1 MIQGGSVDAN
11 IGGDL
16 NVTTIQED
24 EFALALNLEAGGSSE
39 GAGGGS
45 FGAGIDLTDRTETT
59 TVAGITATNGNANV
73 TVAGDTTLTGASITA
88 QGGIANLDT
97 QSLTTS
103 NLSSNSL
110 SLQAGIG
117 GGFDGSN
124 IDGEDTEAGGILETA
139 SAAGENAPSLN
150 FGLEVGSGTTTGGVG
165 DGATPA
171 GSGDGS
177 PTAAEA
183 ANTVLSNLQ
192 QQLANASQ
200 NQVGQTGGVSAEV
213 LDQRL
218 DTFGPAPAPRQLRHR
233 RLPTPSSMTAIRQ
246 RPRPL
251 KA

>member
-1 MIQGGSVDAN
+1 M
-11 IGGDL
+11 
-16 NVTTIQED
+16 
-24 EFALALNLEAGGSSE
+24 
-39 GAGGGS
+39 
-45 FGAGIDLTDRTETT
+45 
-59 TVAGITATNGNANV
+59 
-73 TVAGDTTLTGASITA
+73 AGDTTLTGASITA
-88 QGGIANLDT
+88 QGGVANLDT

-165 DGATPA
+165 EGATPA
-171 GSGDGS
+171 GAGDGS

-183 ANTVLSNLQ
+183 ANMVLSNLQ
-192 QQLANASQ
+192 QQLASAYR
-200 NQVGQTGGVSAEV
+200 NQVGQIRGVSAEV

-218 DTFGPAPAPRQLRHR
+218 DTLRASASTTTIEAQAAANAIFNDGNPAEAAALEGPASPGTGRLMLQAARVWLTPTSRPNLTLPSRQSSRPMR
-233 RLPTPSSMTAIRQ
+233 R
-246 RPRPL
+246 
-251 KA
+251 